1 MEIDIR
7 SFIRVNVTD
16 SCSVWN
22 IISSQLILSA
32 SLNTNCFFSITKF
45 VEYECLFKP
54 RSSTVSIEL
63 ELINKLRVL
72 ISAKSFSV
80 HSLTIS
86 DLQEIEFLQ
95 RRKRLGLGE
104 LSSIAFA
111 KRTNL
116 AFLTDDKNARK
127 LAKEILGREKIQT
140 TPHLLG
146 WLFVNQSLSD
156 SDLEPIISDHIYFR
170 RPLEKYYREVWEES
184 LKIRLLFRS

>member
-54 RSSTVSIEL
+54 RSTMVSIEL

-104 LSSIAFA
+104 LSFNSFC
-111 KRTNL
+111 
-116 AFLTDDKNARK
+116 
-127 LAKEILGREKIQT
+127 
-140 TPHLLG
+140 
-146 WLFVNQSLSD
+146 
-156 SDLEPIISDHIYFR
+156 
-170 RPLEKYYREVWEES
+170 
-184 LKIRLLFRS
+184 